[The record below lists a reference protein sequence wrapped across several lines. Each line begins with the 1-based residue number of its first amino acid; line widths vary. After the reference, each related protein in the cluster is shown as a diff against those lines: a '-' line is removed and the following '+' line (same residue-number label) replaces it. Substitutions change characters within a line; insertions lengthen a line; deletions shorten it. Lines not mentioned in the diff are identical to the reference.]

1 MTKEESLKILQGAQ
15 ERLEK
20 MSDEE
25 KEALRKDTEDFFNR
39 EESEESKKENELCR
53 EFFKIII

>member
-1 MTKEESLKILQGAQ
+1 
-15 ERLEK
+15 

-39 EESEESKKENELCR
+39 EESEESIKENELCR
-53 EFFKIII
+53 EFFEIII